1 MIDMPKISDHILQ
14 RLKDAVGPT
23 GYLDNP
29 SDTVSYT
36 VDARELYHGKTPLV
50 LRPATTA
57 EISTVVRICAEA
69 RIPITPQ
76 GGNTGYCGGAT
87 PDESGQQIIISL
99 ARMNKVR
106 HIDALNYTLTAEAGC
121 ILTAIQ
127 GAAEEADR
135 LFPLSLGAEGSC
147 QIGGNL
153 STNAGGV
160 AVLRYGNTRD
170 LVLGLEVVLP
180 DGEIWNGLRR
190 LRKDNTGY
198 DLKHLFLGAEGTLG
212 IVTAVVLKLFPRPQD
227 VVTSFV
233 ALPDAHAALKLLSR
247 MRSATSDGV
256 ASFEYVH
263 RRCID
268 LVLAH
273 IEESIDPFD
282 EAYEHYAL
290 IECSAGRLDS
300 GLGETVEEALG
311 EAFEA
316 QQVANAVIA
325 SSGQQAA
332 ALWRLREAIPEAQKL
347 AGPGLKHDISVPL
360 TNVPEFLDRATTLA
374 TTMIPGI
381 CVIPFGHMGDGNIHF
396 NLSCPPETDGAE
408 MMAKAHDLEVSV
420 HDLAVKLDG
429 SFSAEHG
436 IGKLKRGELA
446 RYKSDVEF
454 DLMRKVKDVIDP
466 NGTMNPGKVL

>member
-1 MIDMPKISDHILQ
+1 MDISDETLQ

-23 GYLDNP
+23 GYLENP
-29 SDTVSYT
+29 SDTEAYV
-36 VDARELYHGKTPLV
+36 VDARELYHGKTSLV
-50 LRPATTA
+50 LRPATTDEVA
-57 EISTVVRICAEA
+57 AVVRICAESA
-69 RIPITPQ
+69 IPITPQ

-87 PDESGQQIIISL
+87 PDESGHQIVISL
-99 ARMNKVR
+99 ARMNRIR
-106 HIDALNYTLTAEAGC
+106 HIDPLNYTLTAEAGC
-121 ILTAIQ
+121 ILTTIQ
-127 GAAEEADR
+127 DAAEEADR

-227 VVTSFV
+227 VVTTFV

-247 MRSATSDGV
+247 MRAATSDGV
-256 ASFEYVH
+256 TSFEYVH

-268 LVLAH
+268 LVLKH
-273 IEESIDPFD
+273 IEDTSDPFD

-290 IECSAGRLDS
+290 IECSAGRPDS
-300 GLGETVEEALG
+300 GLTATVEEALG
-311 EAFEA
+311 AAFEA
-316 QQVANAVIA
+316 EEIANAVIA

-332 ALWRLREAIPEAQKL
+332 ALWRLRETVPEAQKL

-360 TNVPEFLDRATTLA
+360 TKVPDFLDRATQVA
-374 TTMIPGI
+374 EDMIPGVY
-381 CVIPFGHMGDGNIHF
+381 VIPFGHMGDGNIHF
-396 NLSCPPETDGAE
+396 NLSRPPESDGAE
-408 MMAKAHDLEVSV
+408 MMTKAHDLEVAV
-420 HDLAVKLDG
+420 HDLAVELDG

-454 DLMRKVKDVIDP
+454 ELMQTIKGVIDP
-466 NGTMNPGKVL
+466 NGTMNPGKIL

>member
-1 MIDMPKISDHILQ
+1 MPNISDETLQ
-14 RLKDAVGPT
+14 RLKEAVGPA

-29 SDTVSYT
+29 VDTNSYA

-50 LRPATTA
+50 LRPATTS
-57 EISTVVRICAEA
+57 EVSSVVRICAEA
-69 RIPITPQ
+69 SIPIIPQ

-106 HIDALNYTLTAEAGC
+106 HIDALNYTLTVEAGC

-127 GAAEEADR
+127 ATAEDADR

-180 DGEIWNGLRR
+180 DGAVWNGLRR

-198 DLKHLFLGAEGTLG
+198 ELKHLFLGAEGTLG

-256 ASFEYVH
+256 TSFEYVH
-263 RRCID
+263 RQCID

-273 IEESIDPFD
+273 IEDTIDPFD
-282 EAYEHYAL
+282 EVSVHYAL
-290 IECSAGRLDS
+290 IECSTGRRNS
-300 GLGETVEEALG
+300 GLREMVEEALG

-316 QQVANAVIA
+316 GEVANAVIA

-332 ALWRLREAIPEAQKL
+332 ALWRLRETIPEAQKL

-360 TNVPEFLDRATTLA
+360 TSVPEFLDRATDIA
-374 TTMIPGI
+374 TEMIPGI
-381 CVIPFGHMGDGNIHF
+381 RVIPFGHMGDGNIHF
-396 NLSCPPETDGAE
+396 NLSRSPETDGSK
-408 MMAKAHDLEVSV
+408 MMQKAHDLEVSV
-420 HDLAVKLDG
+420 HDLAVKLGG

-436 IGKLKRGELA
+436 IGKLKRDELA
-446 RYKSDVEF
+446 RYKSDIELE
-454 DLMRKVKDVIDP
+454 LMQKVKDVIDP

>member
-1 MIDMPKISDHILQ
+1 VIIMPNISDETLQ
-14 RLKDAVGPT
+14 RLKEAVGPT

-29 SDTVSYT
+29 ADTDSYA

-50 LRPATTA
+50 LRPATTS
-57 EISTVVRICAEA
+57 EVSSVVRICAEA
-69 RIPITPQ
+69 SIPIIPQ

-99 ARMNKVR
+99 ARMNKIR
-106 HIDALNYTLTAEAGC
+106 HIDAPNYTLTVEAGC

-127 GAAEEADR
+127 AAAEDADR

-180 DGEIWNGLRR
+180 DGAIWNGLRR

-198 DLKHLFLGAEGTLG
+198 ELKHLFLGAEGTLG

-233 ALPDAHAALKLLSR
+233 GLPDAHAALKLLSR

-256 ASFEYVH
+256 TSFEYVH
-263 RRCID
+263 RQCID

-273 IEESIDPFD
+273 IENAIDPF
-282 EAYEHYAL
+282 EEIYVHYAL
-290 IECSAGRLDS
+290 IECSTGRQNS
-300 GLGETVEEALG
+300 GLREMVEEALE

-316 QQVANAVIA
+316 EEITNAIIA

-332 ALWRLREAIPEAQKL
+332 ALWRLRETIPEAQKL

-360 TNVPEFLDRATTLA
+360 TNVPEFLDRATDLA
-374 TTMIPGI
+374 TAMIPGI
-381 CVIPFGHMGDGNIHF
+381 RVIPFGHIGDGNIHF
-396 NLSCPPETDGAE
+396 NLSQPPETDRAK
-408 MMAKAHDLEVSV
+408 MMEKAHDLEVSI
-420 HDLAVKLDG
+420 HDLAVELDG

-436 IGKLKRGELA
+436 IGKLKRHELA
-446 RYKSDVEF
+446 RYKSDVEL
-454 DLMRKVKDVIDP
+454 DLMQKMKDVIDP

>member
-1 MIDMPKISDHILQ
+1 MPKISDETLQ
-14 RLKDAVGPT
+14 RLKEAVGPA
-23 GYLDNP
+23 GYLDDP
-29 SDTVSYT
+29 VDTDSYT
-36 VDARELYHGKTPLV
+36 VDAREIYHGKTPLV
-50 LRPATTA
+50 LRPITTA
-57 EISTVVRICAEA
+57 EVSSVVHICAEA
-69 RIPITPQ
+69 SIPITPQ

-87 PDESGQQIIISL
+87 PDESGQQIIITL

-106 HIDALNYTLTAEAGC
+106 HIDALNYTLTVEAGC

-127 GAAEEADR
+127 DAAEDADR

-180 DGEIWNGLRR
+180 NGAVWNGLRR

-198 DLKHLFLGAEGTLG
+198 ELKHLFLGAEGTLG
-212 IVTAVVLKLFPRPQD
+212 IVTAVVLKLFPRPQE
-227 VVTSFV
+227 VVTSFL

-247 MRSATSDGV
+247 MRSATNDGV

-263 RRCID
+263 RQCID

-273 IEESIDPFD
+273 IEDTIDPFD
-282 EAYEHYAL
+282 EVSVHYAL
-290 IECSAGRLDS
+290 IECITGRRNS
-300 GLGETVEEALG
+300 GLKEMVEEALG

-316 QQVANAVIA
+316 GEVANAVIA

-332 ALWRLREAIPEAQKL
+332 ALWRLRETIPEAQKL

-360 TNVPEFLDRATTLA
+360 TSVPEFLNRATDLA
-374 TTMIPGI
+374 TEMIPGI
-381 CVIPFGHMGDGNIHF
+381 RVIPFGHMGDGNIHF
-396 NLSCPPETDGAE
+396 NLSRPPETDGSK
-408 MMAKAHDLEVSV
+408 MMQKAHDLEVSV

-436 IGKLKRGELA
+436 IGTLKRDELA
-446 RYKSDVEF
+446 RYKSDIELE
-454 DLMRKVKDVIDP
+454 LMQKVKDVIDP